1 MKAIRTP
8 LRPISVF
15 GFRAAIHRLASATVC
30 LMLTACG
37 GSADAPPPPE
47 SAPVTPTGVAPGVT
61 LQPVDATV
69 QAPATATFMAA
80 ASGVPAP
87 TVQWGQSTDAGVTW
101 ADVAGATS
109 PNFTTA
115 ATALADS
122 GKLFRAVFTNVSGS
136 ATSNAATLTVTATGP
151 VTVNLNQPHD
161 VAIDA
166 AGNLYIAD
174 TFNRVIRKVTPAG
187 VGSTL
192 AGTVGANG
200 DVNGTGSAARFNLP
214 LAIAVDSAGTVY
226 VGDQGH
232 AICPSIREITPAGVV
247 TTLAG
252 GSPSPCT
259 AGVNGTGTA
268 AALIFPVSVK
278 VDSSGTV
285 YVAESNGNDIRQI
298 TPAGVVTTLAGNP
311 SVAGSTDGTGSAATF
326 HDPEGIALD
335 SAGNV
340 YVVDSLNEK
349 IRVVTPAGVVTSLAG
364 MQGSFG
370 SADGTGAA
378 ARFHNPIGIAVDA
391 AGTVYVGDQ
400 ANQTIRKITPAG
412 VVTTLAG
419 TVNVAGNADG
429 PCVSALFS
437 SPQGLAVDAAGNL
450 YVADAGNNSIRKIT
464 PACVVSTVVR

>member
-1 MKAIRTP
+1 
-8 LRPISVF
+8 
-15 GFRAAIHRLASATVC
+15 
-30 LMLTACG
+30 
-37 GSADAPPPPE
+37 
-47 SAPVTPTGVAPGVT
+47 
-61 LQPVDATV
+61 
-69 QAPATATFMAA
+69 MAA

-87 TVQWGQSTDAGVTW
+87 TVQWGQSTDAGASW
-101 ADVAGATS
+101 ADIAGATS
-109 PNFTTA
+109 PSFTTA

-151 VTVNLNQPHD
+151 VTVNLNQPYD
-161 VAIDA
+161 VAVDA

-187 VGSTL
+187 VGRTL

-200 DVNGTGSAARFNLP
+200 DVNGTGSAALFSLP
-214 LAIAVDSAGTVY
+214 LAITVDSTGTLY

-232 AICPSIREITPAGVV
+232 AVCPLIRKITPAGVV

-259 AGVNGTGTA
+259 AGVNGTGIA
-268 AALIFPVSVK
+268 AALIFPESVK

-285 YVAESNGNDIRQI
+285 YVAENDGNDIRQI
-298 TPAGVVTTLAGNP
+298 TPAGVVTT
-311 SVAGSTDGTGSAATF
+311 
-326 HDPEGIALD
+326 
-335 SAGNV
+335 
-340 YVVDSLNEK
+340 
-349 IRVVTPAGVVTSLAG
+349 LAG

-429 PCVSALFS
+429 PCASALFN
-437 SPQGLAVDAAGNL
+437 SPQGLAVDAAGNV

-464 PACVVSTVVR
+464 PACIVSTVVR